1 LDIYSLIR
9 KGHEFLVHDSE
20 GIELADVRVLK
31 ADAFEKGHAFIYT
44 RHLDQQSILV
54 GIKKGRLLFAQYDY
68 QIGDQSYSLQ
78 DHKGKSLIY
87 YAVSGI
93 VDGKTI
99 YIEEDWDGGLE
110 LKVEKEKI
118 AKLKP
123 YSVRKG
129 AEITFI
135 CGKEQDLYLPLLSLF
150 YFMFQIYKKEVAF
163 VEDLIEEA
171 LQ

>member
-1 LDIYSLIR
+1 MIR

-20 GIELADVRVLK
+20 GIELAVVRVLK

-44 RHLDQQSILV
+44 RHLDQQSIHV

-135 CGKEQDLYLPLLSLF
+135 SGKEQDLYLPLLSLF

-171 LQ
+171 LEM

>member
-1 LDIYSLIR
+1 MDTYSLIR
-9 KGHEFLVHDSE
+9 KGHEFLVQDSD
-20 GIELADVRVLK
+20 GIELADIRVLK

-44 RHLDQQSILV
+44 QHSDDQSMHV

-68 QIGDQSYSLQ
+68 QVRDHSYSLQ

-93 VDGKTI
+93 VDGKMI

-110 LKVEKEKI
+110 LKVDKEKI
-118 AKLKP
+118 AKLNP
-123 YSVRKG
+123 FPVRKG
-129 AEITFI
+129 AELTFI
-135 CGKEQDLYLPLLSLF
+135 SGKEQDVYLPLLTLF

-171 LQ
+171 L